1 MTGKRYAMKVP
12 LEQLFMMTATL
23 AGILAATDPR
33 LDQAA
38 ASPSLAITGAVAL
51 RLRAQPLP
59 APTADSTPWA
69 ADIRRVFSEKRP
81 APDCSKPCDAT
92 NKGPLIAEQ
101 LLTELGSDP
110 LLGTVMAPVT
120 RGVPISTG
128 DGTPALKL
136 AVIPTQITRGSG
148 LVAIGHF

>member
-1 MTGKRYAMKVP
+1 MKVP
-12 LEQLFMMTATL
+12 LEQLLMMAATL
-23 AGILAATDPR
+23 AGTLAATGTAAAADTR

-38 ASPSLAITGAVAL
+38 AAPSLAITDAVAP

-59 APTADSTPWA
+59 SPTADSTPWA
-69 ADIRRVFSEKRP
+69 ADIRRLFSEKRP
-81 APDCSKPCDAT
+81 APDCTKPCDAT

-101 LLTELGSDP
+101 LLTELGADP

-128 DGTPALKL
+128 DGAPALKL

-148 LVAIGHF
+148 FVAIGYF

>member
-1 MTGKRYAMKVP
+1 MKVP
-12 LEQLFMMTATL
+12 AQLLTMTATL
-23 AGILAATDPR
+23 AGNLALAGTAVATDATR
-33 LDQAA
+33 AEAA
-38 ASPSLAITGAVAL
+38 APALALTCAAVAAHL
-51 RLRAQPLP
+51 RPLPQPLP
-59 APTADSTPWA
+59 APASDRTPGS
-69 ADIRRVFSEKRP
+69 ADIRRLLTEKKP
-81 APDCSKPCDAT
+81 APECTKPCDAA

-101 LLTELGSDP
+101 LLTQLGADP

-128 DGTPALKL
+128 DGSPALKL